1 MCCQEILIDHIQCG
15 MKVKVEIFEFKY
27 HCFLSG
33 ANPVCLVE
41 LADWV
46 QTITPNVYFNIYF
59 WFRVVFVQ
67 CLPCVLVT
75 IFNGYLLLA
84 LRRAHQVM

>member
-1 MCCQEILIDHIQCG
+1 MELVLHLSFPYVMCCQEILIDHIQCG
-15 MKVKVEIFEFKY
+15 MKVKVEIFEFEY

-46 QTITPNVYFNIYF
+46 QTITPNVYFNIY
-59 WFRVVFVQ
+59 REHMM
-67 CLPCVLVT
+67 
-75 IFNGYLLLA
+75 G
-84 LRRAHQVM
+84 